1 MGIPTRLYFDRQFDF
16 ELVAK
21 TSVMKYHKNEA
32 RRSLNALEVVAVI
45 STVLLVGTL
54 IAVKIS
60 FGSELKTLSDIG
72 SFGGIVILLGV
83 IGGGPI
89 LALIYF
95 FTTSVYGNPS
105 DIYDTAWSDGIRDY
119 PEYQKN
125 INKSG
130 VFD

>member
-1 MGIPTRLYFDRQFDF
+1 MGIPTRLYFDRQFDY

-32 RRSLNALEVVAVI
+32 RKSLNALEVVAVI

-54 IAVKIS
+54 IAVKIL
-60 FGSELKTLSDIG
+60 FGPELKTFSDFGNFIG
-72 SFGGIVILLGV
+72 VVIIMGL

-105 DIYDTAWSDGIRDY
+105 DIYDTAWSDGVKDY

-125 INKSG
+125 TQ
-130 VFD
+130 